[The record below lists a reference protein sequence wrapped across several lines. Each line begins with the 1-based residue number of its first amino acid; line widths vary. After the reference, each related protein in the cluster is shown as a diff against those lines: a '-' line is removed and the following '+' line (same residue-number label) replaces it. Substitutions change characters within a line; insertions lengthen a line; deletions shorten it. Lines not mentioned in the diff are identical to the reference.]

1 MNTCPTS
8 KRRPLQLVVDHS
20 ELDSERPP
28 LLKIALRELHQF
40 IQPLAEIS
48 VGERPSEASRV
59 MCILSLRLG
68 FISRFISEMRH
79 SRSWGTIGI
88 FSMCGR
94 FFGGWMGVF
103 TMPQRTAVC
112 SVILYIYP
120 ALGDRGRTIVLALL
134 GTIGFTLGA
143 LVALANR
150 SRRGEGAERRE
161 ENFGLRRGSRRG
173 RRLLGCLLAFFCR
186 PRRMN
191 VVGIFPTEG
200 LVIRGQ

>member
-48 VGERPSEASRV
+48 VGERPSEVSSV

-79 SRSWGTIGI
+79 SRCWGTMVI
-88 FSMCGR
+88 FCMCGR
-94 FFGGWMGVF
+94 FFGGW
-103 TMPQRTAVC
+103 
-112 SVILYIYP
+112 
-120 ALGDRGRTIVLALL
+120 LGLASLPCHKGRPFVQSSCA
-134 GTIGFTLGA
+134 
-143 LVALANR
+143 
-150 SRRGEGAERRE
+150 S
-161 ENFGLRRGSRRG
+161 
-173 RRLLGCLLAFFCR
+173 
-186 PRRMN
+186 
-191 VVGIFPTEG
+191 
-200 LVIRGQ
+200 